1 MASVMG
7 LKRAGL
13 FILIVSFSCSVTPP
27 AAERDTSFAERGETL
42 FEAVKENADL
52 GRHRELRKA
61 GKRYLEEFAEAPRAG
76 EVRILLGTADIELG
90 FYDEA
95 REVLEPLTDRNAE
108 SPMRGRA
115 LVLLAE
121 VDRSKG
127 LYPASAGRLLEALS
141 ADLESQRRRD
151 ALEMLSDVSKLLSRQ
166 QLDRLEIEYASSPG
180 IGIVLD
186 ASLAFSKA
194 VNDTAAIRRL
204 STKLSSVD
212 LKRARPESY
221 EAETVEPIFTKATD
235 SSSMYRIGLLCP
247 LSGRFAAIGEAFL
260 RGASLALKEARR
272 EGLTSIEL
280 IVADSRADPLGAKD
294 AAERLVT
301 DERVDALVGGV
312 LSTSTI
318 AAAQVANYEETVLLS
333 PVATAEGI
341 AGIGKWI
348 FQTTDNAEAEVIAV
362 ARLACDDLGL
372 ARIAFLAAD
381 DIRFRDLE
389 RLFSAEVR
397 RSGGELTISEFYAEG
412 STDYKEHL
420 ERIRASDPEALFI
433 ASDTD
438 DLILIL
444 PQLSFY
450 EFGIQLL
457 GTSGWNSGR
466 LLRMV
471 GRDMEGAIFPAVVRS
486 RIDEELYK
494 TAAALTGEPV
504 GDINPFVLGGY
515 KGIRTV
521 LEAMKRSGEGGEA
534 LRNEL
539 ARLLE
544 NKRHP
549 FLELYLERGIP
560 FYRVVNER
568 LEEYTILRVNP

>member
-1 MASVMG
+1 MG

-13 FILIVSFSCSVTPP
+13 FILIVSFSCSVRPP
-27 AAERDTSFAERGETL
+27 AVERDTSFAGRGEMML
-42 FEAVKENADL
+42 EEVKEYADL
-52 GRHRELRKA
+52 KHYRELRKV
-61 GKRYLEEFAEAPRAG
+61 GKQYLEEFAMAPGAD

-90 FYDEA
+90 FFDEA
-95 REVLEPLTDRNAE
+95 RSVLEPLADHAAE
-108 SPMRGRA
+108 SPLRGHA
-115 LVLLAE
+115 LILLAE

-141 ADLESQRRRD
+141 TDLESQRRRD
-151 ALEMLSDVSKLLSRQ
+151 ALEVLSDVSTLLSWQ
-166 QLDRLEIEYASSPG
+166 QLDRLEIEHASSPG
-180 IGIVLD
+180 IGIILN

-194 VNDTAAIRRL
+194 VNDTAAVRRL
-204 STKLSSVD
+204 TAKLSEID
-212 LKRARPESY
+212 LKMAHPEPY
-221 EAETVEPIFTKATD
+221 VAETVEPIFTKVPGR
-235 SSSMYRIGLLCP
+235 SSRYRIGLLCP

-272 EGLTSIEL
+272 GGLVDIEL
-280 IVADSRADPLGAKD
+280 VVADSRANPLGARE

-301 DERVDALVGGV
+301 DEHVGALIGGV

-318 AAAQVANYEETVLLS
+318 AAAQVANFEETVLLS
-333 PVATAEGI
+333 PVATEAGI
-341 AGIGKWI
+341 AEIGEWI
-348 FQTTDNAEAEVIAV
+348 FQTTDNAEAEVVAV
-362 ARLACDDLGL
+362 ARLVCDDLGL
-372 ARIAFLAAD
+372 VRIAFLAAD
-381 DIRFRDLE
+381 DIRFRDIE

-412 STDYKEHL
+412 STDYKEHI

-450 EFGIQLL
+450 EFGTQLL

-494 TAAALTGEPV
+494 AAAALTGEPV
-504 GDINPFVLGGY
+504 GDINPFILGGY
-515 KGIRTV
+515 KGVRTV

-539 ARLLE
+539 ARLLD
-544 NKRHP
+544 NRRHP
-549 FLELYLERGIP
+549 FLELYLGRGIP